1 MLKEKFDLTGK
12 TALVTGSARGIG
24 RAIAAGFAEYGA
36 RVIVHGVKPS
46 APLEESLAAVRAFSP
61 ESFAVTGDLADPAQV
76 EGMFAQIASHLNTST
91 SQHLNNLP
99 PIDILVANASRQMNC
114 AWAAFDAEE
123 AHREMEI
130 NFHATLRMFQLV
142 YPQMKARGW
151 GRLITVGSV
160 QERRPHP
167 AMIAYAASKG
177 AQENMVRNIARQ
189 VACEGITVN
198 NLCPGVFATDRNA
211 EALGNPVYAEKVKN
225 AIPMHDYARPEDA
238 AGAALLLASDAGR
251 YITGSTLL
259 MDGGLSLPG

>member
-76 EGMFAQIASHLNTST
+76 EGLFEQIATALNPANPTT
-91 SQHLNNLP
+91 A

-130 NFHATLRMFQLV
+130 NFHATLRMFQLA
-142 YPQMKARGW
+142 YPHMKARGW

-211 EALGNPVYAEKVKN
+211 AALGNPVYAEKVKN

-251 YITGSTLL
+251 YITGATLM